1 MGHEG
6 FICFGAFQSAAAET
20 PDAPYSVTE
29 EKWQECRHGDNDE
42 DCFLLLLVPVFRE
55 RGREG
60 ETDETQ
66 SSQGSYI

>member
-1 MGHEG
+1 MSEG
-6 FICFGAFQSAAAET
+6 FICFGTFQSAAAET

-29 EKWQECRHGDNDE
+29 EKLQECCHGNNDE

-55 RGREG
+55 GGRGG
-60 ETDETQ
+60 ETGETQ